1 MGVVAPAQ
9 SHDSQDSLSPI
20 VDAIDRSRRRRRLSF
35 RVQFALT
42 WVVLVVGLALLL
54 TNRGGRGFDGEFI
67 AEWAAF
73 ILSGAG
79 MTVLISALAITGA
92 TGLAILGALGRLSS
106 NPIVA
111 GVASLYVS
119 LVRGTPLLVQIL
131 FAYLALAEVGLVL
144 PVLVAG
150 TGALAFNYGAYLTE
164 IFRAGI
170 QAVPR
175 GQREAAQ
182 ALGMPERLL
191 MRRIVLPQAFRIV
204 IPAIGNDFIAML
216 KDSALVSVIA
226 VPELLWKSQAAGR
239 PNIRIFEALTFAA
252 IVYWMLTIIFSF
264 FQERL
269 EKRLARSDRPT

>member
-1 MGVVAPAQ
+1 MGAGAARTDESAAPILDQIKQARGRQ
-9 SHDSQDSLSPI
+9 
-20 VDAIDRSRRRRRLSF
+20 RLSY
-35 RVQFALT
+35 RVQFILT
-42 WVVLVVGLALLL
+42 WVVLIIGLIVLLSS
-54 TNRGGRGFDGEFI
+54 RKRGFDGEFVQ
-67 AEWAAF
+67 EWAGF
-73 ILSGAG
+73 ILTGAG
-79 MTVLISALAITGA
+79 TTVFVSAIAITFA
-92 TGLAILGALGRLSS
+92 TLLAVLGAFGRMSK

-144 PVLVAG
+144 PVLAAG

-170 QAVPR
+170 IAVPR

-204 IPAIGNDFIAML
+204 VPAIGNDFIAML

-239 PNIRIFEALTFAA
+239 PNVRIFEALTFAA
-252 IVYWMLTIIFSF
+252 LVYWMLTIIFSF

-269 EKRLARSDRPT
+269 ERRLARGDR

>member
-1 MGVVAPAQ
+1 MSATAARDDEAVAPVVLDIERA
-9 SHDSQDSLSPI
+9 
-20 VDAIDRSRRRRRLSF
+20 RSRRRLSF

-42 WVVLVVGLALLL
+42 WVVLVVGLVIML
-54 TNRGGRGFDGEFI
+54 TSRRRGFDGDFI
-67 AEWAAF
+67 AEWAGF

-79 MTVLISALAITGA
+79 MTVLISAVAIVGA
-92 TGLAILGALGRLSS
+92 TILAILGSLARLSS
-106 NPIVA
+106 NPIIA

-131 FAYLALAEVGLVL
+131 FAYLALAEVGIVL
-144 PVLVAG
+144 PVLAAG
-150 TGALAFNYGAYLTE
+150 IGALAFNYGAYLTE

-170 QAVPR
+170 QAVPP

-182 ALGMPERLL
+182 ALGMPEGLV

-239 PNIRIFEALTFAA
+239 PTIHIFEALTFAA
-252 IVYWMLTIIFSF
+252 LIYWILTIIFSF